1 MRQIRFAAVAALL
14 VAVASCGDSTA
25 PGTPNTE
32 LAAARAR
39 WRAQNLH
46 TYAFILQRTCF
57 CANTDR
63 LYVAVLADTVAEVID
78 FDSGEAVDRGLG
90 QTVDDLFAFIQS
102 AQDRGVQLIRADFD
116 GVKGFPTSI
125 DYDGAAQIADDELS
139 IRVSDV
145 NPITPQQP

>member
-1 MRQIRFAAVAALL
+1 MRQTRFAAVAALL

-32 LAAARAR
+32 LAVARAR

-139 IRVSDV
+139 IHVSDV
-145 NPITPQQP
+145 HPITPQHP